1 MARPV
6 TVRVLNVVGARP
18 NFMKMA
24 PVIAALEAWNSSP
37 AGRELCFEQTLVH
50 TGQHYDERLSAVF
63 FDQLGLP
70 EPDEWLGVGSGSQAQ
85 QTARL
90 LETLEPVV
98 LDHRPDLVV
107 VPGDVNSACAGALVA
122 AKLNVPVAHLEAGLR
137 SGDRSMPEEVNRI
150 VIDHVAEV
158 LFTTCADGDRNLLR
172 EGTATERIVRVG
184 NTMIDSLTRLL
195 APAVA
200 GAAQTRRELALGD
213 EPFVLVTLHRPSNVD
228 DPAQLRLLL
237 GVLNDL
243 ARDLHVVFPVHLRTR
258 ARMASL
264 GDDAG
269 CAPGGRVIAAE
280 PLGYLQFLG
289 LMAQAA
295 AVITDSGGIQEETT
309 ALGVPCVT
317 VRTTTER
324 PITIAEGTNR
334 LVDPG
339 DPQAILSAALAAV
352 TGGPTSPPPAI
363 ELWDGHAGERV
374 AEALAHWVE
383 QVGR

>member
-1 MARPV
+1 
-6 TVRVLNVVGARP
+6 
-18 NFMKMA
+18 
-24 PVIAALEAWNSSP
+24 
-37 AGRELCFEQTLVH
+37 
-50 TGQHYDERLSAVF
+50 
-63 FDQLGLP
+63 
-70 EPDEWLGVGSGSQAQ
+70 
-85 QTARL
+85 
-90 LETLEPVV
+90 
-98 LDHRPDLVV
+98 
-107 VPGDVNSACAGALVA
+107 
-122 AKLNVPVAHLEAGLR
+122 
-137 SGDRSMPEEVNRI
+137 
-150 VIDHVAEV
+150 
-158 LFTTCADGDRNLLR
+158 
-172 EGTATERIVRVG
+172 
-184 NTMIDSLTRLL
+184 
-195 APAVA
+195 
-200 GAAQTRRELALGD
+200 
-213 EPFVLVTLHRPSNVD
+213 
-228 DPAQLRLLL
+228 
-237 GVLNDL
+237 
-243 ARDLHVVFPVHLRTR
+243 
-258 ARMASL
+258 MASL

-363 ELWDGHAGERV
+363 ELWDGHAGKRV